1 MNVNNFNAH
10 ILLKGKGI
18 KYAVLV
24 DSENNLKVIP
34 YSLDYLTFLF
44 GGITYLFRKEILKGI
59 ALLFIQI
66 LSIYI
71 LDIPIGI
78 ILNFVITFIASM
90 FSGKSYT
97 NKLIREGALPFDEYE
112 ENGYSHEYDESIAIS
127 RASEKRG
134 SRMLEDYKSSIK
146 RQNTI
151 FYCLGSLTLISIILI
166 TGFEMKLKDSSA
178 EKTLTTKPSEEKISE
193 NIKLEIPNEFV
204 VLLTDK
210 GSLESFA
217 LIKYDEKNCKLSGKY
232 YNGQVLINRDN
243 KSIPLNEVFK
253 SEGIL
258 PQNMF
263 KKYFGIN
270 KKLTQI
276 KVDINKA
283 IIIIDFIFA
292 PLHIIKIGP
301 NATFGRLFIMVKKGS
316 ITLQINLLYH
326 NKNEIAIPKI
336 VPIIKL
342 IIVSNKVT
350 SICGKKFVFI
360 KHFITSLGLDNINV
374 FITSLFASICHINIK
389 NIAINICVKLAIIL
403 LFFIF
408 LIYFI
413 CSLLYI
419 IINFF

>member
-112 ENGYSHEYDESIAIS
+112 ENGYSHEYDENIAIS

-146 RQNTI
+146 RQNAI
-151 FYCLGSLTLISIILI
+151 FYFLGLFIVICIILI
-166 TGFEMKLKDSSA
+166 IGFEMKLKDSSA

-276 KVDINKA
+276 KVDINKLEELLPKIKNSEMDEQYKGLLIKSTKLDDEKYEELIEGGA
-283 IIIIDFIFA
+283 ILNDLDGEINEDYLDDEIALGYKKMILDS
-292 PLHIIKIGP
+292 KI
-301 NATFGRLFIMVKKGS
+301 NLDIKKG
-316 ITLQINLLYH
+316 NYY
-326 NKNEIAIPKI
+326 EIA
-336 VPIIKL
+336 L
-342 IIVSNKVT
+342 N
-350 SICGKKFVFI
+350 SI
-360 KHFITSLGLDNINV
+360 
-374 FITSLFASICHINIK
+374 ASDSVIESYNIK
-389 NIAINICVKLAIIL
+389 QDILYYFDYSDLDHNNLIKKLRGE
-403 LFFIF
+403 
-408 LIYFI
+408 
-413 CSLLYI
+413 
-419 IINFF
+419 

>member
-1 MNVNNFNAH
+1 MNVDNFNTR

-112 ENGYSHEYDESIAIS
+112 ENGYSHEYDESVAIS

-217 LIKYDEKNCKLSGKY
+217 LIKYDEKDCKLSGKY

-276 KVDINKA
+276 KVDINKLEELLPKIKNSKMDEQYKGLLIKSTKLDDEKYEELIEGGA
-283 IIIIDFIFA
+283 ILNDLDGEINEDYLDDEIALGYKKMILDS
-292 PLHIIKIGP
+292 KI
-301 NATFGRLFIMVKKGS
+301 NLDIKKG
-316 ITLQINLLYH
+316 NYY
-326 NKNEIAIPKI
+326 EIA
-336 VPIIKL
+336 L
-342 IIVSNKVT
+342 N
-350 SICGKKFVFI
+350 SI
-360 KHFITSLGLDNINV
+360 
-374 FITSLFASICHINIK
+374 ASDSVIESYNIK
-389 NIAINICVKLAIIL
+389 QDILYYFDYSDLDHNNLIKKLRGE
-403 LFFIF
+403 
-408 LIYFI
+408 
-413 CSLLYI
+413 
-419 IINFF
+419 

>member
-112 ENGYSHEYDESIAIS
+112 ENGYSHEYDENIAIS

-146 RQNTI
+146 RQNAI
-151 FYCLGSLTLISIILI
+151 FYFLGLFIVICIILI
-166 TGFEMKLKDSSA
+166 IGFEMKLKDSSA

-193 NIKLEIPNEFV
+193 NIKLEMPNEFV

-217 LIKYDEKNCKLSGKY
+217 LIKYDEKDCKLSGKY

-276 KVDINKA
+276 KVDINKLEELLPKIKNSEMDEQYKGLLIKSTKLDDEKYEELIEGGA
-283 IIIIDFIFA
+283 ILNDLDGEINEDYLDDEIALGYKKMILDS
-292 PLHIIKIGP
+292 KI
-301 NATFGRLFIMVKKGS
+301 NLDIKKG
-316 ITLQINLLYH
+316 NYY
-326 NKNEIAIPKI
+326 EIA
-336 VPIIKL
+336 L
-342 IIVSNKVT
+342 N
-350 SICGKKFVFI
+350 SI
-360 KHFITSLGLDNINV
+360 
-374 FITSLFASICHINIK
+374 ASDSVIESYNIK
-389 NIAINICVKLAIIL
+389 QDILYYFDYSDLDHNNLIKKLRGE
-403 LFFIF
+403 
-408 LIYFI
+408 
-413 CSLLYI
+413 
-419 IINFF
+419 

>member
-1 MNVNNFNAH
+1 MNIDNFNTR

-146 RQNTI
+146 RQNAI
-151 FYCLGSLTLISIILI
+151 FYFLGLFIVICIILI
-166 TGFEMKLKDSSA
+166 IGFEMKLKDSSA

-217 LIKYDEKNCKLSGKY
+217 LIKYDEKDCKLSGKY

-276 KVDINKA
+276 KVDINK
-283 IIIIDFIFA
+283 
-292 PLHIIKIGP
+292 LEE
-301 NATFGRLFIMVKKGS
+301 
-316 ITLQINLLYH
+316 LL
-326 NKNEIAIPKI
+326 P
-336 VPIIKL
+336 
-342 IIVSNKVT
+342 
-350 SICGKKFVFI
+350 
-360 KHFITSLGLDNINV
+360 
-374 FITSLFASICHINIK
+374 NIK
-389 NIAINICVKLAIIL
+389 NSEIDEQYKGLLIKSTKLDDEKYEELIEGGSILNDLDGEINEDYLDDEIALGYKKMILDSKINLDIKKGNYYEIALNSIASDSVIESYNIKQDILYYFDYSDLDHNNLIKKLRGE
-403 LFFIF
+403 
-408 LIYFI
+408 
-413 CSLLYI
+413 
-419 IINFF
+419 

>member
-1 MNVNNFNAH
+1 MNIDNFNTR

-276 KVDINKA
+276 KVDINK
-283 IIIIDFIFA
+283 
-292 PLHIIKIGP
+292 LEE
-301 NATFGRLFIMVKKGS
+301 
-316 ITLQINLLYH
+316 LL
-326 NKNEIAIPKI
+326 P
-336 VPIIKL
+336 
-342 IIVSNKVT
+342 
-350 SICGKKFVFI
+350 
-360 KHFITSLGLDNINV
+360 
-374 FITSLFASICHINIK
+374 NIK
-389 NIAINICVKLAIIL
+389 NSEIDEQYKGLLIKSTKLDDEKYEELIEGGFILNDLDGEINEDYLDDEIALGYKKMILDSKINLDIKKGNYYEIALNSIASDSVIESYNIKQDILYYFDYSDLDHNNLIKKLRGE
-403 LFFIF
+403 
-408 LIYFI
+408 
-413 CSLLYI
+413 
-419 IINFF
+419 

>member
-1 MNVNNFNAH
+1 MNIDNFNTR

-78 ILNFVITFIASM
+78 ILNFVITFIASI

-112 ENGYSHEYDESIAIS
+112 ENGYSHEYDENIAIS

-217 LIKYDEKNCKLSGKY
+217 LIKYDEKDCKLSGKY

-276 KVDINKA
+276 KVDINK
-283 IIIIDFIFA
+283 
-292 PLHIIKIGP
+292 LEE
-301 NATFGRLFIMVKKGS
+301 
-316 ITLQINLLYH
+316 LL
-326 NKNEIAIPKI
+326 P
-336 VPIIKL
+336 
-342 IIVSNKVT
+342 
-350 SICGKKFVFI
+350 
-360 KHFITSLGLDNINV
+360 
-374 FITSLFASICHINIK
+374 NIK
-389 NIAINICVKLAIIL
+389 NSEIDEQYKGLLIKSTKLDDEKYEELIEGGAILNDLDGEINEDYLDDEIALGYKKMILDSKINLDIKKGNYYEIALNSIASDSVIESYNIKQDILYYFDYSDLDHNNLIKKLRGE
-403 LFFIF
+403 
-408 LIYFI
+408 
-413 CSLLYI
+413 
-419 IINFF
+419 

>member
-1 MNVNNFNAH
+1 MNIDNFNTR

-112 ENGYSHEYDESIAIS
+112 ENGYSHEYDENIAIS

-217 LIKYDEKNCKLSGKY
+217 LIKYDEKDCKLSGKY

-276 KVDINKA
+276 KVDINK
-283 IIIIDFIFA
+283 
-292 PLHIIKIGP
+292 LEE
-301 NATFGRLFIMVKKGS
+301 
-316 ITLQINLLYH
+316 LL
-326 NKNEIAIPKI
+326 P
-336 VPIIKL
+336 
-342 IIVSNKVT
+342 
-350 SICGKKFVFI
+350 
-360 KHFITSLGLDNINV
+360 
-374 FITSLFASICHINIK
+374 NIK
-389 NIAINICVKLAIIL
+389 NSEIDEQYKGLLIKSTKLDDEKYEELIEGGFILNDLDGEINEDYLDDEIALGYKKMILDSKINLDIKKGNYYEIALNSIASDSVIESYNIKQDILYYFDYSDLDHNNLIKKLRGE
-403 LFFIF
+403 
-408 LIYFI
+408 
-413 CSLLYI
+413 
-419 IINFF
+419 

>member
-78 ILNFVITFIASM
+78 ILNFVITFIASI

-151 FYCLGSLTLISIILI
+151 FYFLGLFIVICIILI
-166 TGFEMKLKDSSA
+166 IGFEMKLKDSSA

-193 NIKLEIPNEFV
+193 NIKLEMPNEFV

-217 LIKYDEKNCKLSGKY
+217 LIKYDEKDCKLSGKY

-276 KVDINKA
+276 KVDINK
-283 IIIIDFIFA
+283 
-292 PLHIIKIGP
+292 LEE
-301 NATFGRLFIMVKKGS
+301 
-316 ITLQINLLYH
+316 LL
-326 NKNEIAIPKI
+326 P
-336 VPIIKL
+336 
-342 IIVSNKVT
+342 
-350 SICGKKFVFI
+350 
-360 KHFITSLGLDNINV
+360 
-374 FITSLFASICHINIK
+374 NIK
-389 NIAINICVKLAIIL
+389 NSEIDEQYKGLLIKSTKLDDEKYEELIEGGFILNDLDGEINEDYLDDEIALGYKKMILDSKINLDIKKGNYYEIALNSIASDSIIESYNIKQDILYYFDYSDLDHNNLIKKLRGE
-403 LFFIF
+403 
-408 LIYFI
+408 
-413 CSLLYI
+413 
-419 IINFF
+419 

>member
-1 MNVNNFNAH
+1 MNVDNFNTR

-78 ILNFVITFIASM
+78 ILNFVITFIASI

-151 FYCLGSLTLISIILI
+151 FYFLGLFIVICIILI
-166 TGFEMKLKDSSA
+166 IGFEMKLKDSSA

-276 KVDINKA
+276 KVDINK
-283 IIIIDFIFA
+283 
-292 PLHIIKIGP
+292 LEE
-301 NATFGRLFIMVKKGS
+301 
-316 ITLQINLLYH
+316 LL
-326 NKNEIAIPKI
+326 P
-336 VPIIKL
+336 
-342 IIVSNKVT
+342 
-350 SICGKKFVFI
+350 
-360 KHFITSLGLDNINV
+360 
-374 FITSLFASICHINIK
+374 NIK
-389 NIAINICVKLAIIL
+389 NSEIDEQYKGLLIKSTKLDDEKYEELIEGGFILNDLDGEINEDYLDDEIALGYKKMILDSKINLDIKKGNYYEIALNSIASDSVIESYNIKQDILYYFDYSDLDHNNLIKKLRGE
-403 LFFIF
+403 
-408 LIYFI
+408 
-413 CSLLYI
+413 
-419 IINFF
+419 

>member
-1 MNVNNFNAH
+1 MNVDNFNAH

-112 ENGYSHEYDESIAIS
+112 ENGYSHEYDESVAIS

-151 FYCLGSLTLISIILI
+151 FYFLGLFIVICIILI
-166 TGFEMKLKDSSA
+166 IGFEMKLKDSSA

-217 LIKYDEKNCKLSGKY
+217 LIKYDEKDCKLSGKY

-253 SEGIL
+253 SERIL
-258 PQNMF
+258 PQKMF

-276 KVDINKA
+276 KVDINK
-283 IIIIDFIFA
+283 
-292 PLHIIKIGP
+292 LEE
-301 NATFGRLFIMVKKGS
+301 
-316 ITLQINLLYH
+316 LL
-326 NKNEIAIPKI
+326 P
-336 VPIIKL
+336 
-342 IIVSNKVT
+342 
-350 SICGKKFVFI
+350 
-360 KHFITSLGLDNINV
+360 
-374 FITSLFASICHINIK
+374 NIK
-389 NIAINICVKLAIIL
+389 NSEIDEQYKGLLIKSTKLDDEKYEELIEGGSILNDLDGEINEDYLDDEIALGYKKMILDSKINLDIKKGNYYEIALNSIASDSVIESYNIKQDILYYFDYSDLDHNNLIKKLRGE
-403 LFFIF
+403 
-408 LIYFI
+408 
-413 CSLLYI
+413 
-419 IINFF
+419 

>member
-1 MNVNNFNAH
+1 MNIDNFNTR

-78 ILNFVITFIASM
+78 ILNFVITFIASI

-112 ENGYSHEYDESIAIS
+112 ENGYSHEYDESVAIS

-276 KVDINKA
+276 KVDINK
-283 IIIIDFIFA
+283 
-292 PLHIIKIGP
+292 LEE
-301 NATFGRLFIMVKKGS
+301 
-316 ITLQINLLYH
+316 LL
-326 NKNEIAIPKI
+326 P
-336 VPIIKL
+336 
-342 IIVSNKVT
+342 
-350 SICGKKFVFI
+350 
-360 KHFITSLGLDNINV
+360 
-374 FITSLFASICHINIK
+374 NIK
-389 NIAINICVKLAIIL
+389 NSEIDEQYKGLLIKSTKLDDEKYEELIEGGFILNDLDGEINEDYLDDEIALGYKKMILDSKINLDIKKGNYYEIALNSIASDSVIESYNIKQDILYYFDYSDLDHNNLIKKLRGE
-403 LFFIF
+403 
-408 LIYFI
+408 
-413 CSLLYI
+413 
-419 IINFF
+419 

>member
-1 MNVNNFNAH
+1 MNVDNFNTR

-78 ILNFVITFIASM
+78 ILNFVITFIASI

-112 ENGYSHEYDESIAIS
+112 ENGYSHEYDENIAIS

-151 FYCLGSLTLISIILI
+151 FYFLGSLTLISIILI

-217 LIKYDEKNCKLSGKY
+217 LIKYDEKDCKLSGKY

-276 KVDINKA
+276 KVDINK
-283 IIIIDFIFA
+283 
-292 PLHIIKIGP
+292 LEE
-301 NATFGRLFIMVKKGS
+301 
-316 ITLQINLLYH
+316 LL
-326 NKNEIAIPKI
+326 P
-336 VPIIKL
+336 
-342 IIVSNKVT
+342 
-350 SICGKKFVFI
+350 
-360 KHFITSLGLDNINV
+360 
-374 FITSLFASICHINIK
+374 NIK
-389 NIAINICVKLAIIL
+389 NSEIDEQYKGLLIKSTKLDDEKYEELIEGGFILNDLDGEINEDYLDDEIALGYKKMILDSKINLDIKKGNYYEIALNSIASDSVIESYNIKQDILYYFDYSDLDHNNLIKKLRGE
-403 LFFIF
+403 
-408 LIYFI
+408 
-413 CSLLYI
+413 
-419 IINFF
+419 

>member
-1 MNVNNFNAH
+1 MNVDNFNAH

-78 ILNFVITFIASM
+78 ILNFVITFIASI

-146 RQNTI
+146 KQNTI
-151 FYCLGSLTLISIILI
+151 FYFLGLFIVICIILI
-166 TGFEMKLKDSSA
+166 IGFEMKLKDSSA

-193 NIKLEIPNEFV
+193 NIKLEMPNEFV

-276 KVDINKA
+276 KVDINK
-283 IIIIDFIFA
+283 
-292 PLHIIKIGP
+292 LEE
-301 NATFGRLFIMVKKGS
+301 
-316 ITLQINLLYH
+316 LL
-326 NKNEIAIPKI
+326 P
-336 VPIIKL
+336 
-342 IIVSNKVT
+342 
-350 SICGKKFVFI
+350 
-360 KHFITSLGLDNINV
+360 
-374 FITSLFASICHINIK
+374 NIK
-389 NIAINICVKLAIIL
+389 NSEIDEQYKGLLIKSTKLDDEKYEELIEGGFILNDLDGEINEDYLDDEIALGYKKMILDSKINLDIKKGNYYEIALNSIASDSIIESYNIKQDILYYFDYSDLDHNNLIKKLRGE
-403 LFFIF
+403 
-408 LIYFI
+408 
-413 CSLLYI
+413 
-419 IINFF
+419 

>member
-1 MNVNNFNAH
+1 MNIDNFNTR

-78 ILNFVITFIASM
+78 ILNFVITFIASI

-217 LIKYDEKNCKLSGKY
+217 LIKYDEKDCKLSGKY

-276 KVDINKA
+276 KVDINK
-283 IIIIDFIFA
+283 
-292 PLHIIKIGP
+292 LEE
-301 NATFGRLFIMVKKGS
+301 
-316 ITLQINLLYH
+316 LL
-326 NKNEIAIPKI
+326 P
-336 VPIIKL
+336 
-342 IIVSNKVT
+342 
-350 SICGKKFVFI
+350 
-360 KHFITSLGLDNINV
+360 
-374 FITSLFASICHINIK
+374 NIK
-389 NIAINICVKLAIIL
+389 NSEIDEQYKGLLIKSTKLDDEKYEELIEGGAILNDLDGEINEDYLDDEIALGYKKMILDSKINLDIKKGNYYEIALNSIASDSVIESYNIKQDILYYFDYSDLDHNNLIKKLRGE
-403 LFFIF
+403 
-408 LIYFI
+408 
-413 CSLLYI
+413 
-419 IINFF
+419 

>member
-112 ENGYSHEYDESIAIS
+112 ENGYSHEYDENIAIS

-166 TGFEMKLKDSSA
+166 IGFEMKLKDSSA

-193 NIKLEIPNEFV
+193 NIKLEMPNEFV

-276 KVDINKA
+276 KVDINK
-283 IIIIDFIFA
+283 
-292 PLHIIKIGP
+292 LEE
-301 NATFGRLFIMVKKGS
+301 
-316 ITLQINLLYH
+316 LL
-326 NKNEIAIPKI
+326 P
-336 VPIIKL
+336 
-342 IIVSNKVT
+342 
-350 SICGKKFVFI
+350 
-360 KHFITSLGLDNINV
+360 
-374 FITSLFASICHINIK
+374 NIK
-389 NIAINICVKLAIIL
+389 NSEIDEQYKGLLIKSTKLDDEKYEELIEGGFILNDLDGEINEDYLDDEIALGYKKMILDSKINLDIKKGNYYEIALNSIASDSIIESYNIKQDILYYFDYSDLDHNNLIKKLRGE
-403 LFFIF
+403 
-408 LIYFI
+408 
-413 CSLLYI
+413 
-419 IINFF
+419 

>member
-1 MNVNNFNAH
+1 MNVDNFNTR

-78 ILNFVITFIASM
+78 ILNFVITFIASI

-146 RQNTI
+146 RQNAI
-151 FYCLGSLTLISIILI
+151 FYFLGLFIVICIILI
-166 TGFEMKLKDSSA
+166 IGFEMKLKDSSA

-276 KVDINKA
+276 KVDINK
-283 IIIIDFIFA
+283 
-292 PLHIIKIGP
+292 LEE
-301 NATFGRLFIMVKKGS
+301 
-316 ITLQINLLYH
+316 LL
-326 NKNEIAIPKI
+326 P
-336 VPIIKL
+336 
-342 IIVSNKVT
+342 
-350 SICGKKFVFI
+350 
-360 KHFITSLGLDNINV
+360 
-374 FITSLFASICHINIK
+374 NIK
-389 NIAINICVKLAIIL
+389 NSEIDEQYKGLLIKSTKLDDEKYEELIEGGFILNDLDGEINEDYLDDEIALGYKKMILDSKINLDIKKGNYYEIALNSIASDSIIESYNIKQDILYYFDYSDLDHNNLIKKLRGE
-403 LFFIF
+403 
-408 LIYFI
+408 
-413 CSLLYI
+413 
-419 IINFF
+419 

>member
-1 MNVNNFNAH
+1 MNVDNFNTR

-146 RQNTI
+146 RQNAI
-151 FYCLGSLTLISIILI
+151 FYFLGLFIVICIILI
-166 TGFEMKLKDSSA
+166 IGFEMKLKDSSA

-193 NIKLEIPNEFV
+193 NIKLEMPNEFV

-217 LIKYDEKNCKLSGKY
+217 LIKYDEKDCKLSGKY

-276 KVDINKA
+276 KVDINK
-283 IIIIDFIFA
+283 
-292 PLHIIKIGP
+292 LEE
-301 NATFGRLFIMVKKGS
+301 
-316 ITLQINLLYH
+316 LL
-326 NKNEIAIPKI
+326 P
-336 VPIIKL
+336 
-342 IIVSNKVT
+342 
-350 SICGKKFVFI
+350 
-360 KHFITSLGLDNINV
+360 
-374 FITSLFASICHINIK
+374 NIK
-389 NIAINICVKLAIIL
+389 NSEIDEQYKGLLIKSTKLDDEKYEELIEGGSILNDLDGEINEDYLDDEIALGYKKMILDSKINLDIKKGNYYEIALNSIASDSVIESYNIKQDILYYFDYSDLDHNNLIKKLRGE
-403 LFFIF
+403 
-408 LIYFI
+408 
-413 CSLLYI
+413 
-419 IINFF
+419 

>member
-78 ILNFVITFIASM
+78 ILNFVITFIASV

-112 ENGYSHEYDESIAIS
+112 ENGYSHEYDENIAIS

-146 RQNTI
+146 RQNAI
-151 FYCLGSLTLISIILI
+151 FYFLGLFIVICIILI
-166 TGFEMKLKDSSA
+166 IGFEMKLKDSSA

-193 NIKLEIPNEFV
+193 NIKLEMPNEFV

-276 KVDINKA
+276 KVDINK
-283 IIIIDFIFA
+283 
-292 PLHIIKIGP
+292 LEE
-301 NATFGRLFIMVKKGS
+301 
-316 ITLQINLLYH
+316 LL
-326 NKNEIAIPKI
+326 P
-336 VPIIKL
+336 
-342 IIVSNKVT
+342 
-350 SICGKKFVFI
+350 
-360 KHFITSLGLDNINV
+360 
-374 FITSLFASICHINIK
+374 NIK
-389 NIAINICVKLAIIL
+389 NSEIDEQYKGLLIKSTKLDDEKYEELIEGGFILNDLDGEINEDYLDDEIALGYKKMILDSKINLDIKKGNYYEIALNSIASDSVIESYNIKQDILYYFDYSDLDHNNLIKKLRGE
-403 LFFIF
+403 
-408 LIYFI
+408 
-413 CSLLYI
+413 
-419 IINFF
+419 

>member
-1 MNVNNFNAH
+1 MNIDNFNTR

-78 ILNFVITFIASM
+78 ILNFVITFIASI

-276 KVDINKA
+276 KVDINKLEELLPK
-283 IIIIDFIFA
+283 IKNSEMDEQYKGLLIKSTKLDDEKYEELIEGGFILNDLDGEINEDYLDDEIA
-292 PLHIIKIGP
+292 LGYKKMILDSKI
-301 NATFGRLFIMVKKGS
+301 NLDIKKG
-316 ITLQINLLYH
+316 NYY
-326 NKNEIAIPKI
+326 EIA
-336 VPIIKL
+336 L
-342 IIVSNKVT
+342 N
-350 SICGKKFVFI
+350 SI
-360 KHFITSLGLDNINV
+360 
-374 FITSLFASICHINIK
+374 ASDSVIESYNIK
-389 NIAINICVKLAIIL
+389 QDILYYFDYSDLDHNNLIKKLRGE
-403 LFFIF
+403 
-408 LIYFI
+408 
-413 CSLLYI
+413 
-419 IINFF
+419 

>member
-78 ILNFVITFIASM
+78 ILNFVITFIASI

-112 ENGYSHEYDESIAIS
+112 ENGYSHEYDENIAIS
-127 RASEKRG
+127 HASEKRG

-146 RQNTI
+146 RQNAI
-151 FYCLGSLTLISIILI
+151 FYFLGLFIVICIILI
-166 TGFEMKLKDSSA
+166 IGFEMKLKDSSA

-217 LIKYDEKNCKLSGKY
+217 LIKYDEKDCKLSGKY

-276 KVDINKA
+276 KVDINK
-283 IIIIDFIFA
+283 
-292 PLHIIKIGP
+292 LEE
-301 NATFGRLFIMVKKGS
+301 
-316 ITLQINLLYH
+316 LL
-326 NKNEIAIPKI
+326 P
-336 VPIIKL
+336 
-342 IIVSNKVT
+342 
-350 SICGKKFVFI
+350 
-360 KHFITSLGLDNINV
+360 
-374 FITSLFASICHINIK
+374 NIK
-389 NIAINICVKLAIIL
+389 NSEIDEQYKGLLIKSTKLDDEKYEELIEGGFILNDLDGEINEDYLDDEIALGYKKMILDSKINLDIKKGNYYEIALNSIASDSVIESYNIKQDILYYFDYSDLDHNNLIKKLRGE
-403 LFFIF
+403 
-408 LIYFI
+408 
-413 CSLLYI
+413 
-419 IINFF
+419 

>member
-1 MNVNNFNAH
+1 MNVDNFNTR

-78 ILNFVITFIASM
+78 ILNFVITFIASI

-217 LIKYDEKNCKLSGKY
+217 LIKYDEKDCKLSGKY

-276 KVDINKA
+276 KVDINK
-283 IIIIDFIFA
+283 
-292 PLHIIKIGP
+292 LEE
-301 NATFGRLFIMVKKGS
+301 
-316 ITLQINLLYH
+316 LL
-326 NKNEIAIPKI
+326 P
-336 VPIIKL
+336 
-342 IIVSNKVT
+342 
-350 SICGKKFVFI
+350 
-360 KHFITSLGLDNINV
+360 
-374 FITSLFASICHINIK
+374 NIK
-389 NIAINICVKLAIIL
+389 NSEIDEQYKGLLIKSTKLDDEKYEELIEGGFILNDLDGEINEDYLDDEIALGYKKMILDSKINLDIKKGNYYEIALNSIASDSVIESYNIKQDILYYFDYSDLDHNNLIKKLRGE
-403 LFFIF
+403 
-408 LIYFI
+408 
-413 CSLLYI
+413 
-419 IINFF
+419 

>member
-78 ILNFVITFIASM
+78 ILNFVITFIASI

-193 NIKLEIPNEFV
+193 NIKLEMPNEFV

-276 KVDINKA
+276 KVDINK
-283 IIIIDFIFA
+283 
-292 PLHIIKIGP
+292 LEE
-301 NATFGRLFIMVKKGS
+301 
-316 ITLQINLLYH
+316 LL
-326 NKNEIAIPKI
+326 P
-336 VPIIKL
+336 
-342 IIVSNKVT
+342 
-350 SICGKKFVFI
+350 
-360 KHFITSLGLDNINV
+360 
-374 FITSLFASICHINIK
+374 NIK
-389 NIAINICVKLAIIL
+389 NSEIDEQYKGLLIKSTKLDDEKYEELIEGGFILNDLDGEINEDYLDDEIALGYKKMILDSKINLDIKKGNYYEIALNSIASDSVIESYNIKQDILYYFDYSDLDHNNLIKKLRGE
-403 LFFIF
+403 
-408 LIYFI
+408 
-413 CSLLYI
+413 
-419 IINFF
+419 

>member
-1 MNVNNFNAH
+1 MNIDNFNTR

-276 KVDINKA
+276 KVDINK
-283 IIIIDFIFA
+283 
-292 PLHIIKIGP
+292 LEE
-301 NATFGRLFIMVKKGS
+301 
-316 ITLQINLLYH
+316 LL
-326 NKNEIAIPKI
+326 P
-336 VPIIKL
+336 
-342 IIVSNKVT
+342 
-350 SICGKKFVFI
+350 
-360 KHFITSLGLDNINV
+360 
-374 FITSLFASICHINIK
+374 NIK
-389 NIAINICVKLAIIL
+389 NSEIDEQYKGLLIKSTKLDDEKYEELIEGGFILNDLDGEINEDYLDDEIALGYKKMILDSKINLDIKKGNYYEIALNSIASDSIIESYNIKQDILYYFDYSDLDHNNLIKKLRGE
-403 LFFIF
+403 
-408 LIYFI
+408 
-413 CSLLYI
+413 
-419 IINFF
+419 